1 MARDQGPSRVRYPHR
16 VIFLGASYDGW
27 FKADAEERAAALR
40 AMKELFAEWIEFGA
54 CPLATLDDDLFMVGP
69 PGSPRF
75 TWYLMYEIPSIE
87 IVAQMIHGVRIDRDG
102 VRLDRYMRLEARIGR
117 PFGLI
122 EQA

>member
-1 MARDQGPSRVRYPHR
+1 
-16 VIFLGASYDGW
+16 
-27 FKADAEERAAALR
+27 
-40 AMKELFAEWIEFGA
+40 
-54 CPLATLDDDLFMVGP
+54 MVGP

-122 EQA
+122 EPT